1 MNVGGG
7 PPTIH
12 VVLLCSGMDQFKF
25 ATPKFFFSARLMC
38 LKGIGIGGSYPTIQ
52 AKRNG
57 EGRTLDTISSYV
69 APSGSH
75 PGIEKFVK
83 PINYNSDDVVT

>member
-1 MNVGGG
+1 
-7 PPTIH
+7 
-12 VVLLCSGMDQFKF
+12 
-25 ATPKFFFSARLMC
+25 MC

-83 PINYNSDDVVT
+83 PINYNSDDVVTWSLAQVLNNCDMYMNLYFYMKSF